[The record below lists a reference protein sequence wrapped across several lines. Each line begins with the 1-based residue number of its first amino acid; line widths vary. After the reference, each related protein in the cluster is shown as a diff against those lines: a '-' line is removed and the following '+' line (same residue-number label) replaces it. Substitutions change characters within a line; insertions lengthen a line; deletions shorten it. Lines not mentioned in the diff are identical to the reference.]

1 MKMVMKNPTTFHI
14 QTITISAKHNFDTFE
29 VDIEVRKLMKVYRI
43 LKKRGEIEFC
53 DKIKKL
59 LNSYALSYGYSKFNI
74 DDKISNKK
82 IEVDNDDY

>member
-1 MKMVMKNPTTFHI
+1 MKNPATFHL
-14 QTITISAKHNFDTFE
+14 QKITISAKNGFDNFE
-29 VDIEVRKLMKVYRI
+29 VSVEVRKLMKIYRI

-59 LNSYALSYGYSKFNI
+59 LNSFALSYKYTKFNI
-74 DDKISNKK
+74 DDKISIKK